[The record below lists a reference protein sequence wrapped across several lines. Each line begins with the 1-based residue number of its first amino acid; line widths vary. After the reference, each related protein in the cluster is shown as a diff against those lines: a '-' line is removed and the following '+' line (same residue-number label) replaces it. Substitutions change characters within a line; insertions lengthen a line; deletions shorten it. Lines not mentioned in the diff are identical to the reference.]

1 MYIGNGLIVE
11 AANPSAGVRVSP
23 VFSMPYV
30 GATRLV
36 G

>member
-11 AANPSAGVRVSP
+11 AANPGAGIRVAG

-36 G
+36 